1 MLTIKTKVMLA
12 STAVFGTMLLALAFL
27 VYRSV
32 RDAETAK
39 LDAHLEA
46 QSEKLQ
52 SEIEEQHD
60 EEVFPVAEDILSI
73 KTEGLT
79 DYHLRIL
86 DSTGTVVLDDKVLPA
101 VPQQV
106 VAQVFH
112 RQQLTEDVT
121 LDSRSYRML
130 ISPVEVN
137 GRNLCVL
144 QLASSTIDLD
154 ESLSR
159 LRLLF
164 LLSIPTALLLASV
177 GAYVITRAAFR
188 PITSMIETAR
198 RITADNLDSRL
209 QLPAVKDEIRLLGE
223 TLNTMMDRISNT
235 LNQQRQF
242 IADASHELRTPLTVI
257 CSELEFVQQHTA
269 DAQSRESIGT
279 ALAEIDRL
287 ATMTQGM
294 LMLTRMDLS
303 QLPLNSDSVRLDELL
318 VECVQLLKGL
328 SSRKQINLRLHIDE
342 AVEIAGDRDKLKSA
356 MLNLLDNAIRYSNP
370 CGKVSVSLGLA
381 GANSVRIRV
390 EDDGTG
396 IEAADLPHIFRR
408 FYRSAASRGKS
419 SGSGLGLAIVE
430 QVVSMH
436 GGHIAVQSQPGK
448 GSVFTIE
455 LPITQQNI

>member
-12 STAVFGTMLLALAFL
+12 YTAVFGTMLLALALL

-39 LDAHLEA
+39 LGAHLEA

-60 EEVFPVAEDILSI
+60 EGVFPVAEDILSV
-73 KTEGLT
+73 KAEGLT

-86 DSTGTVVLDDKVLPA
+86 DSTGTVMLDDKVLPA

-112 RQQLTEDVT
+112 RRQLTEDVT
-121 LDSRSYRML
+121 LDGRSYRML
-130 ISPVEVN
+130 ISPVEVT

-144 QLASSTIDLD
+144 QLVSSTIELD

-164 LLSIPTALLLASV
+164 LFSIPISLLLASTA
-177 GAYVITRAAFR
+177 AYVITRAAFR
-188 PITSMIETAR
+188 PITSMIETTR
-198 RITADNLDSRL
+198 RISADNLDSRL
-209 QLPAVKDEIRLLGE
+209 QLPAVRDEIRLLGE

-257 CSELEFVQQHTA
+257 CSELEFAQQHAA
-269 DAQSRESIGT
+269 DAEARESIGT
-279 ALAEIDRL
+279 ALTEIDRL
-287 ATMTQGM
+287 ARMTQGM

-303 QLPLNSDSVRLDELL
+303 QLSLNPERVRLDELL
-318 VECVQLLKGL
+318 VECVQLLRGL
-328 SSRKQINLRLHIDE
+328 SSRKQVDLQVHIDE
-342 AVEIAGDRDKLKSA
+342 AIEVTGDRDKLKSA
-356 MLNLLDNAIRYSNP
+356 ILNLLDNAIRYSNP
-370 CGKVSVSLGLA
+370 CGKVGVSLGPA

-390 EDDGTG
+390 EDNGTG
-396 IEAADLPHIFRR
+396 IEPEDLPHIFKR
-408 FYRSAASRGKS
+408 FYRSGASRAKS
-419 SGSGLGLAIVE
+419 SGSGLGLAIVD

-436 GGHIAVQSQPGK
+436 GGSIAVQSQPDK

-455 LPITQQNI
+455 MPITQQNA